1 MAQPSPTYICV
12 CLPPCGG
19 APRRWRPPRLVRDSV
34 RDRVRDRVR
43 ARVRVRVRFRVRVR
57 VRVRVRF
64 RVSVRARA
72 DDEVHEEEGADE
84 GERDKVDQRVGVVL
98 DVRLQVDAARVGAR
112 EHEAAPAVEE
122 HALEE
127 REHGVGCRVEVLRRH
142 LVMGR
147 WREM

>member
-1 MAQPSPTYICV
+1 MRLGIGPGIGMGIRVWLSL
-12 CLPPCGG
+12 CLALQIYVYACPLAVELLEGG
-19 APRRWRPPRLVRDSV
+19 DH
-34 RDRVRDRVR
+34 
-43 ARVRVRVRFRVRVR
+43 
-57 VRVRVRF
+57 
-64 RVSVRARA
+64 RA

-127 REHGVGCRVEVLRRH
+127 CEHGVGCRVEVLRRH

-147 WREM
+147 WREI

>member
-1 MAQPSPTYICV
+1 
-12 CLPPCGG
+12 
-19 APRRWRPPRLVRDSV
+19 
-34 RDRVRDRVR
+34 VR
-43 ARVRVRVRFRVRVR
+43 ARVRVRVMARVRVTVRVR
-57 VRVRVRF
+57 VRVRV

-84 GERDKVDQRVGVVL
+84 GERNKVDQRVGVVL

-127 REHGVGCRVEVLRRH
+127 GEHGVGCRVEVLRRH